1 MIDCQ
6 IDDKDVKV
14 TLKGIENNG
23 KNMSRAMRTIAVEL
37 EESVRENF
45 EVGGRYSVLPHLVK
59 SPYKTHGLNPCL
71 NHRLCLLK
79 KNCCR
84 RHLLLNC
91 EDEQLRGSILNLK
104 QETLSLK
111 RGFLAGRTRLELATS
126 GVTGRC
132 SNQN

>member
-59 SPYKTHGLNPCL
+59 SPYKT
-71 NHRLCLLK
+71 K
-79 KNCCR
+79 
-84 RHLLLNC
+84 
-91 EDEQLRGSILNLK
+91 
-104 QETLSLK
+104 
-111 RGFLAGRTRLELATS
+111 
-126 GVTGRC
+126 
-132 SNQN
+132 